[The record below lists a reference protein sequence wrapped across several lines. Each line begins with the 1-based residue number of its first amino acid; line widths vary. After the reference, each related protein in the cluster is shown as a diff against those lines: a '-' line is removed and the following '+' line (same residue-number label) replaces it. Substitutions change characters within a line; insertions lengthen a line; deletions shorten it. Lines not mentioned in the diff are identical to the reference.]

1 MDSALYSG
9 QVTHQRLRPRRH
21 RLSYGVFQLLLD
33 LDELPGLAQRLRCF
47 SLNRFNLFALRES
60 DYGDGCA
67 NGLRAYV
74 DAQLRAAGL
83 PTGGRVRLL
92 TMPRVLGHAFNPLS
106 VYFCHHP
113 DGALMAL
120 LYEVSNTF
128 GERHS
133 YLIPTAPGPAGATV
147 DQRCDKR
154 LFVSPFLGMQMHY
167 QFHLRPPEYG
177 DTATGSPLLVRVDAH
192 DHSGPVVL
200 ATLRAT
206 RQALSDTALL
216 RTLFTHP
223 LLTLKVV
230 AAIHWEALRLWLR
243 GVGLHLHDRPAAPAQ
258 PVSIVTPAHHE
269 QP

>member
-33 LDELPGLAQRLRCF
+33 VDELPELSRRLRCF

-60 DYGDGCA
+60 DHGDGCA
-67 NGLRAYV
+67 RGLRAYV
-74 DAQLRAAGL
+74 DTQLRAAGL
-83 PTGGRVRLL
+83 ATGGRIRLL

-113 DGALMAL
+113 DGGLMAL

-133 YLIPTAPGPAGATV
+133 YLIPVEAGQDGASV
-147 DQRCDKR
+147 EQRCDKR
-154 LFVSPFLGMQMHY
+154 LFVSPFLGMRMHY
-167 QFHLRPPEYG
+167 RFHLRPPEYG
-177 DTATGSPLLVRVDAH
+177 EAATDSPLLVRVDAH
-192 DHSGPVVL
+192 DDSGPVLL
-200 ATLRAT
+200 ATLRAR
-206 RQALSDTALL
+206 RQPLSDAALL

-243 GVGLHLHDRPAAPAQ
+243 GVGLHLSERPAAPAQ